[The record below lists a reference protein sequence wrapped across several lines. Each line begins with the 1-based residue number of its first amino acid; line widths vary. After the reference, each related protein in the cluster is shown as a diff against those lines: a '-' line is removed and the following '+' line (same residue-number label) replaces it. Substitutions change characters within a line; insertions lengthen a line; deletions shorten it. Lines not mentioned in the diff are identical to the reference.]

1 MKKDLQNREDIEL
14 LINTFY
20 DKVKKDALIS
30 FFFTDVVPVNW
41 EKHLPTMYN
50 FWENIVFYTGGY
62 EGNPMEKHQ
71 NLHKM
76 HPMSKAHFQRWLELF
91 TTTVDELFEGEKAEL
106 IKQRALSIA
115 TVMQIRFVEK

>member
-1 MKKDLQNREDIEL
+1 MKKDLQNRADIEL

-20 DKVKKDALIS
+20 DKVKKDALIA
-30 FFFTDVVPVNW
+30 FFFKDVVPVNW

-76 HPMSKAHFQRWLELF
+76 HPMNKAHFQRWLELF
-91 TTTVDELFEGEKAEL
+91 TSTVDELFEGEKAEL